1 MIYLVFA
8 SHEVRL
14 IDCPIG
20 DPFLGEDC
28 QDALSA
34 CRILGT
40 DYMNHVVRFL
50 RKAAFL
56 FLVWKISA
64 KVICSVFVEIDW
76 GKDELFISLFS
87 LARWPSEVYGS

>member
-8 SHEVRL
+8 SYKVRL

-34 CRILGT
+34 YRILGT
-40 DYMNHVVRFL
+40 DYINHIVRFL
-50 RKAAFL
+50 HKAAFL

-64 KVICSVFVEIDW
+64 KVICSVFVDIPILV
-76 GKDELFISLFS
+76 G
-87 LARWPSEVYGS
+87 EVALLRAPLRTLRQL